1 MKILK
6 TLVVLFLV
14 MGLSISGYS
23 EPIKRTAEIVDLT
36 GEVVV
41 TTSLGETI
49 PGFVGMTLNE
59 GDIIATKQDSWA
71 FLNVGG
77 IEVSS
82 IELNAESEL
91 LLSELV
97 MDKDADTQQTLL
109 DLSIGK
115 ILITASKIHSEESKF
130 QVKTPTSVVGVRGA
144 TFRVEVESIE

>member
-144 TFRVEVESIE
+144 TVRVEVESIE